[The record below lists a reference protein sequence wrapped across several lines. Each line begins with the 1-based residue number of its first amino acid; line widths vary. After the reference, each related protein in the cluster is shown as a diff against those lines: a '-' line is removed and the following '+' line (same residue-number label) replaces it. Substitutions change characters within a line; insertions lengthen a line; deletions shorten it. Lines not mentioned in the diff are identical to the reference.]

1 MRAPRPISPIPARFV
16 SLPGAPGD
24 KTPDHPRR
32 YRLHRFTTIHP
43 RTIIPRYDPSFYHY
57 VHATSPFLFF
67 AACACRTTFDEPPLR
82 LHRCLLPRLCS
93 SSMDFLSFFSPFV
106 LFLPVSGF
114 IVVCFAIRF
123 FFFWMLEE
131 DILYVECHRLCSMD
145 LL

>member
-16 SLPGAPGD
+16 SLPSFGGFGRQNARPR
-24 KTPDHPRR
+24 RR

-43 RTIIPRYDPSFYHY
+43 RTIIPRYEPSFYHY
-57 VHATSPFLFF
+57 VHATSPFPFF

-123 FFFWMLEE
+123 FFFL
-131 DILYVECHRLCSMD
+131 DA
-145 LL
+145 